1 MISGRGAQ
9 GAERDIGDALAR
21 ADAPRHI
28 IAVLKLLQ
36 FGTPSTENLC
46 RLDEGEW
53 QKLLCWC
60 DARQLTMLLP
70 YVGGRSL
77 PPHIAENIFDKTNR
91 YAIRFE
97 RLKASLFEIADAFQ
111 AANLEFVLLKGISH
125 APDMTPDAL
134 LRAQGDIDLW
144 LRGSSVYEAAAVL
157 RGLGYSSISHSRSR
171 HLGPMT
177 RPNSW
182 RWQGDLFD
190 PDMPISVELHYELWS
205 AKAEYI
211 EVPQLDLFWA
221 RRTVRDF
228 AGHNIAVLCQEDLL
242 GFAALHLLLHLVH
255 GDLPLQRA
263 WEIAHFLETHA
274 DDDRFWKSWSTMHHS
289 QLRQIE
295 AAIYYLVCQ
304 WFGCRLS
311 HSVST
316 EIFTLGD
323 KLKAWLFN
331 RSLAPLVSQWRPNK
345 CEIWLHLTLVKTRKD
360 QIKILL
366 RRLFPLSLPSAPQ
379 RIVSPTIL
387 IQRIRFLCS
396 RFLRHLFTLAPTLLD
411 GLRLALLGRL

>member
-1 MISGRGAQ
+1 MISEKSAQ
-9 GAERDIGDALAR
+9 GAERDIQDALVR
-21 ADAPRHI
+21 ADAPQHI

-36 FGTPSTENLC
+36 FGTPSTENLY

-53 QKLLCWC
+53 QKFLCWC

-70 YVGGRSL
+70 YVCGGSL
-77 PPHIAENIFDKTNR
+77 PPPIAENILDKTNR

-97 RLKASLFEIADAFQ
+97 RLKASLFEITDAFQ
-111 AANLEFVLLKGISH
+111 AANLEFVLLKGLSH

-157 RGLGYSSISHSRSR
+157 RGLGYGSMRDSKSR
-171 HLGPMT
+171 HLGPMA
-177 RPNSW
+177 RPNTW

-205 AKAEYI
+205 AKAEHV
-211 EVPQLDLFWA
+211 EVPQLDSFWA

-228 AGHNIAVLCQEDLL
+228 AGHNIPVLCQEDLL
-242 GFAALHLLLHLVH
+242 GFAALHLLLHLLH

-263 WEIAHFLETHA
+263 WEIAQFLETHA
-274 DDDRFWKSWSTMHHS
+274 DDDRFWNNWSTTHDS

-295 AAIYYLVCQ
+295 AAMYCLVGQ

-311 HSVST
+311 QSVST
-316 EIFTLGD
+316 EIFTLDD
-323 KLKAWLFN
+323 KLKAWLADLW
-331 RSLAPLVSQWRPNK
+331 LAPLISQWRPNK
-345 CEIWLHLTLVKTRKD
+345 REVWLHLTLVKTRKD
-360 QIKILL
+360 QVKILL
-366 RRLFPLSLPSAPQ
+366 RRLFPLSLPSGPQ
-379 RIVSPTIL
+379 TLISPTIL
-387 IQRIRFLCS
+387 IQHIRFLGS
-396 RFLRHLFTLAPTLLD
+396 RFVRHLSTLAPTILD